1 VVHLAGFS
9 QGAFFVNV
17 VARIFFYMRVS
28 NHHESPPLLLNLLV
42 HSVHLLVGEPSRV
55 KREILVVIG
64 VVYIHPQNINL
75 EFVQCKISVT
85 LNYSFRSK
93 LFLPLTKVET
103 KAVSR
108 RHFYV
113 AS

>member
-1 VVHLAGFS
+1 VVHRAGFS
-9 QGAFFVNV
+9 QDAFFVNV

-28 NHHESPPLLLNLLV
+28 NHHESPPLLLHLLV
-42 HSVHLLVGEPSRV
+42 HSVHLLVGKPSRV
-55 KREILVVIG
+55 KSEILVVIG

-75 EFVQCKISVT
+75 EFVQCEISVT
-85 LNYSFRSK
+85 LNYSFGSK
-93 LFLPLTKVET
+93 LFLPFTEVET